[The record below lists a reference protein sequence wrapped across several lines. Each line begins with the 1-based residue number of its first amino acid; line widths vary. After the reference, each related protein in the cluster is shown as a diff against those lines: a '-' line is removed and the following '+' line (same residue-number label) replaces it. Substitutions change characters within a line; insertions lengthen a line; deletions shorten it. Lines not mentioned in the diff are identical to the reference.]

1 MKRRKMKFKGVAA
14 SFASALAGTLIGRQ
28 FSNELAELNRAPWMS
43 PDDLRARSDERL
55 APLLCHAA
63 ENVPFYR
70 ETYRRLGIGPSD
82 LRQVED
88 LRRLPIV
95 TKADHCCYPPADFL
109 ADNVPAYLRIADA
122 TSGSTGPRF
131 EFYLDRKASPILMAN
146 HTFADAW
153 YGMGPIDRSV
163 RVRVP
168 RPAANTIK
176 GPEPF
181 PARIRRIV
189 SNSLRHAYE
198 SWTQEQIS
206 AWEVG
211 SPWAESIYRRM
222 ESHHPE
228 FVTGY
233 TSAVASIADELL
245 KRNLRLSRRVR
256 GVITEAEPLT
266 PSRSKLIADYFNAP
280 IGSRLGI
287 RELGGYLA
295 LSCPEVPKQFH
306 VISDHVITEIV
317 LEDGTPAKPGE
328 SGRLIVTDLN
338 NYAMPFIRY
347 DTGDLAIADDEL
359 CDCGRGSPVI
369 KQIVGR
375 SSECLRTRAG
385 KVISPVSLSHYLVLF
400 HDYGSVIRHYQLV
413 GENEGHLRLLVVPAP
428 KFDSETQ
435 QRLES
440 DLSQLLGQDMSVV
453 VEVVPEIS
461 CEQSGKRPIIKLA
474 KRTVEQSFLY
484 D

>member
-1 MKRRKMKFKGVAA
+1 MKFKGLAT
-14 SFASALAGTLIGRQ
+14 SFTSALARTLIGRQ
-28 FSNELAELNRAPWMS
+28 FSNELAELNRAQWLA
-43 PDDLRARSDERL
+43 PDELRARREVRL
-55 APLLCHAA
+55 ARLLCHAA

-70 ETYRRLGIGPSD
+70 NAYNQSGVGPTD
-82 LRQVED
+82 LTQLED

-95 TKADHCCYPPADFL
+95 TKADHCCYPASDFL
-109 ADNVPAYLRIADA
+109 ADNIPAYRRISDA

-131 EFYLDRKASPILMAN
+131 EFYLDREANPVLMAN
-146 HTFADAW
+146 HVFSDAW
-153 YGMGPIDRSV
+153 YGLGPIDRSV

-168 RPAANTIK
+168 RPLATSID

-181 PARIRRIV
+181 SARLRRMV
-189 SNSLRHAYE
+189 SSGLRSAYE

-266 PSRSKLIADYFNAP
+266 PSRSKLISDYFNAP

-295 LSCPEVPKQFH
+295 LSCTEVPNKFH
-306 VISDHVITEIV
+306 IISDHVITEIV
-317 LEDGTPAKPGE
+317 LEDGTPATPGE

-338 NYAMPFIRY
+338 NYVMPFIRY

-359 CDCGRGSPVI
+359 CDCGRGFPVI
-369 KQIVGR
+369 KQLVGR
-375 SSECLRTRAG
+375 SSECLRTLAG
-385 KVISPVSLSHYLVLF
+385 KVISPVSLSHYLAF
-400 HDYGSVIRHYQLV
+400 YHDYGSVIRHYQLV
-413 GENEGHLRLLVVPAP
+413 GENEGNLRLLVVPAP
-428 KFDSETQ
+428 KFDSETK
-435 QRLES
+435 QRLQS
-440 DLSQLLGQDMSVV
+440 DLIQLLGQDMSVV
-453 VEVVPEIS
+453 VEVVREIS

-474 KRTVEQSFLY
+474 RRSVEQSFLY
-484 D
+484 E

>member
-1 MKRRKMKFKGVAA
+1 
-14 SFASALAGTLIGRQ
+14 
-28 FSNELAELNRAPWMS
+28 
-43 PDDLRARSDERL
+43 
-55 APLLCHAA
+55 
-63 ENVPFYR
+63 
-70 ETYRRLGIGPSD
+70 
-82 LRQVED
+82 
-88 LRRLPIV
+88 
-95 TKADHCCYPPADFL
+95 
-109 ADNVPAYLRIADA
+109 
-122 TSGSTGPRF
+122 
-131 EFYLDRKASPILMAN
+131 
-146 HTFADAW
+146 
-153 YGMGPIDRSV
+153 
-163 RVRVP
+163 
-168 RPAANTIK
+168 
-176 GPEPF
+176 
-181 PARIRRIV
+181 
-189 SNSLRHAYE
+189 
-198 SWTQEQIS
+198 
-206 AWEVG
+206 
-211 SPWAESIYRRM
+211 M